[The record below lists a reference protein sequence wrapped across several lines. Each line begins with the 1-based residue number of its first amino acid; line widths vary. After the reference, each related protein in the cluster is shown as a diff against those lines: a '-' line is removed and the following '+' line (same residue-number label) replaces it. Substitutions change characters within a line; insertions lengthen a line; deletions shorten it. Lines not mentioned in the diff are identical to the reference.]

1 MKVYNKIPTWE
12 NKHRLKLLTNFR
24 ELLNT
29 YFNNVEFVRGYPSAE
44 PIENKTAHGAR
55 VEINRVLGEVRE
67 VLHSAG
73 ISPVIQYTPP
83 PMIGGYIQD
92 IDIFLNMFNLRY
104 YKIPHNKLFDFVD
117 YAIGRYGRDSKRA
130 WIRTFNP
137 FYWIG
142 CVFDYIA
149 GLPFVLL
156 GRIGFDSDK
165 AESSIIGRCIK
176 GLLYLIVVFA
186 ALLTILYYLGYLE
199 QFKGLIQK
207 KPPAP

>member
-1 MKVYNKIPTWE
+1 VKFYNKIPIWE
-12 NKHRLKLLTNFR
+12 NKERLKLLTKFR

-29 YFNNVEFVRGYPSAE
+29 YFNNIEFVRGYSSTE
-44 PIENKTAHGAR
+44 PIESETAQGAR
-55 VEINRVLGEVRE
+55 VEINLVLSEVRK

-73 ISPVIQYTPP
+73 IRPVFRCTPP
-83 PMIGGYIQD
+83 PMIGGYIQH
-92 IDIFLNMFNLRY
+92 IDITLNMFNLRY
-104 YKIPHNKLFDFVD
+104 YKIPHNKLFDVVD
-117 YAIGRYGRDSKRA
+117 IAIGQYSKDSKRA

-137 FYWIG
+137 FYWVG

-149 GLPFVLL
+149 GLPFALL
-156 GRIGFDSDK
+156 DRIGFDSDK

-199 QFKGLIQK
+199 QFKGLIQN
-207 KPPAP
+207 KPPTP

>member
-1 MKVYNKIPTWE
+1 MKFYNKIPIWE
-12 NKHRLKLLTNFR
+12 NKERLKLLTKFR

-29 YFNNVEFVRGYPSAE
+29 YFNNVEFVRGYSSVE
-44 PIENKTAHGAR
+44 PIENETAQGAR
-55 VEINRVLGEVRE
+55 VEINLVLSEVRE

-73 ISPVIQYTPP
+73 IRPVIRCTPP

-92 IDIFLNMFNLRY
+92 VDITLNMFNLRY

-117 YAIGRYGRDSKRA
+117 IAIGKYSKDSKRA

-137 FYWIG
+137 FYWVG

-149 GLPFVLL
+149 GLPFALL
-156 GRIGFDSDK
+156 DRIGFDSDK

-199 QFKGLIQK
+199 QFKRLIQK